1 MHHSRSGKKRFV
13 TEILLHALKFK
24 CKATAITDL
33 CTSGEAWRLKSN
45 LLQAISWVLFPHS
58 LLSELPCKVKTKTAV
73 ETCYIPTITTFV
85 LNSSSIWLNKQI
97 FLHWTLQDSGIFEVF
112 KFMVRSAQSDKPGVK
127 WFITAAEKYTLP
139 ANLLH
144 VKAWKWWVM
153 QELWLHVSVKH
164 PSKALTSHNSAST
177 ETTQTHLCEVLQKT
191 NGLQPKDDVANRRK
205 LTG

>member
-24 CKATAITDL
+24 CKATAIADL

-73 ETCYIPTITTFV
+73 ETCYISTI
-85 LNSSSIWLNKQI
+85 SWYIAI
-97 FLHWTLQDSGIFEVF
+97 DILHWTLQDSGIFEVF

-191 NGLQPKDDVANRRK
+191 NGLQMMS
-205 LTG
+205 LTVESWLAK